1 MKFFTPVFQDV
12 RVSLRGL
19 RKSPGFAITAILTL
33 ALGIGANAVVF
44 GVTNALI
51 LHPLRLPQVENL
63 YAIQHADRAGCNESY
78 PDYLDLRDRNRS
90 FEDLAAYTYA
100 PAALDM
106 GRNSA
111 RVTLVE
117 ASGNYFDALKLQP
130 YLGRFFHAS
139 DEHGANSA
147 PYIVLSYPYWHTH
160 FHDDPSVVG
169 RSVRLSNYSV
179 TILGVAPPG
188 FRGTF
193 VGFSPSFMVPIML
206 AGQDLLNARGNRAV

>member
-63 YAIQHADRAGCNESY
+63 YAIQHADRNGCAESY

-106 GRNSA
+106 EGIPPASRWWRRAGTTS
-111 RVTLVE
+111 TL
-117 ASGNYFDALKLQP
+117 S
-130 YLGRFFHAS
+130 S
-139 DEHGANSA
+139 
-147 PYIVLSYPYWHTH
+147 
-160 FHDDPSVVG
+160 
-169 RSVRLSNYSV
+169 
-179 TILGVAPPG
+179 
-188 FRGTF
+188 
-193 VGFSPSFMVPIML
+193 FSRI
-206 AGQDLLNARGNRAV
+206 

>member
-78 PDYLDLRDRNRS
+78 PDYLDLDRCKRRGLRRDQCA
-90 FEDLAAYTYA
+90 DLA
-100 PAALDM
+100 
-106 GRNSA
+106 S
-111 RVTLVE
+111 
-117 ASGNYFDALKLQP
+117 SQ
-130 YLGRFFHAS
+130 
-139 DEHGANSA
+139 
-147 PYIVLSYPYWHTH
+147 
-160 FHDDPSVVG
+160 
-169 RSVRLSNYSV
+169 
-179 TILGVAPPG
+179 VAPSREPL
-188 FRGTF
+188 RN
-193 VGFSPSFMVPIML
+193 P
-206 AGQDLLNARGNRAV
+206 AR